1 MHVSYEKDPV
11 KIHYYI
17 WRKFRHLFPTLLTKC
32 RKFSQIFSIPPE
44 TVAILTSIEKCRNT
58 DTLKRVAIATFRG
71 RRRICDT
78 MAQSVAIGTTLNVAT
93 ATQCLGVAIATFG
106 GTRRN
111 SDAYS
116 TVGITTVIFTLH
128 KSTKL
133 ICTLHKNSK
142 LICVLHKNN
151 FIVSYL
157 SQ

>member
-1 MHVSYEKDPV
+1 
-11 KIHYYI
+11 
-17 WRKFRHLFPTLLTKC
+17 
-32 RKFSQIFSIPPE
+32 
-44 TVAILTSIEKCRNT
+44 
-58 DTLKRVAIATFRG
+58 
-71 RRRICDT
+71 
-78 MAQSVAIGTTLNVAT
+78 MAQRVAIGTTLNVAT

-116 TVGITTVIFTLH
+116 AVGITTVIFALH

-133 ICTLHKNSK
+133 ICALHKND
-142 LICVLHKNN
+142 